1 MPCTYNLSATA
12 GGFDVPRNLEG
23 VRVLIV
29 GDWPPP
35 LGGVSVHVRSLRNA
49 AVKAGARVTVLDLS
63 RGHHRQDD
71 VISIRSEADF
81 LVSLATLA
89 AMHDIV
95 HLHTSGANVKSWAVV
110 LATGL
115 VSKALGADAMLTL
128 HSGHGPRW
136 LTTSARVLG
145 ARTALAP
152 YARLVCVSDEIARQL
167 TRMGV
172 YGRRGL
178 VAPAFGQD
186 GLDLAPLPAE
196 AARVR
201 AAHNIVVSAMLGRGE
216 DYGGS
221 ELIQAFLKFR
231 KHAPNAALILY
242 GPGATQALIAERPA
256 LTKTPISC
264 LGPIERAEALAV
276 VKASD
281 LFVRPTRVDG
291 DAVSVREAL
300 ALGTTAV
307 ATRVGTRPAGV
318 TLCEPGDPKD
328 LARAMRL
335 ALASPP
341 HQTDAGDGIEQVLAT
356 YAELRGQTT
365 THQATGELR

>member
-1 MPCTYNLSATA
+1 M
-12 GGFDVPRNLEG
+12 PRNLEG
-23 VRVLIV
+23 IRLLIV

-49 AVKAGARVTVLDLS
+49 AVKAGAQATVLDLS
-63 RGHHRQDD
+63 GERHRHEG
-71 VISIRSEADF
+71 VVSTRSEADF

-95 HLHTSGANVKSWAVV
+95 HLHTSGANVKSWA
-110 LATGL
+110 LIFATGL
-115 VSKALGADAMLTL
+115 VAKTLGADTMLTL

-136 LTTSARVLG
+136 LSTPARVLS
-145 ARTALAP
+145 ARAALAP
-152 YARLVCVSDEIARQL
+152 YTRLVCVSDEIARHL
-167 TRMGV
+167 SRMGV
-172 YGRRGL
+172 YGNRGL
-178 VAPAFGQD
+178 IAPAFGRD
-186 GLDLAPLPAE
+186 GLELAPLPPE
-196 AARVR
+196 AKRVR
-201 AAHNIVVSAMLGRGE
+201 ATHDVVISAMLGRGE

-231 KHAPNAALILY
+231 KHAPNAALVLY
-242 GPGATQALIAERPA
+242 GPGATQALLAERPGLA
-256 LTKTPISC
+256 KTPIVC
-264 LGPIERAEALAV
+264 LGEIERAEALGV
-276 VKASD
+276 VKTSD

-300 ALGTTAV
+300 SLGTTAV

-341 HQTDAGDGIEQVLAT
+341 HQTDVGDGIEQVLET
-356 YAELRGQTT
+356 YAELRGHAPP
-365 THQATGELR
+365 HQATGQRR

>member
-1 MPCTYNLSATA
+1 MPPDLA
-12 GGFDVPRNLEG
+12 GLRL
-23 VRVLIV
+23 LIV

-49 AVKAGARVTVLDLS
+49 AMKAGARVTVLDLN
-63 RGHHRQDD
+63 RGRAPAQDD
-71 VISIRSEADF
+71 LVSVRNEADF

-89 AMHDIV
+89 ALHDIV
-95 HLHTSGANVKSWAVV
+95 HLHTSGANIKSWALVFT
-110 LATGL
+110 TGV
-115 VSKALGADAMLTL
+115 VSKAMGADPMLTL

-136 LTTSARVLG
+136 LTTSPRVLG

-152 YARLVCVSDEIARQL
+152 YTRLVCVSDEIARQM

-178 VAPAFGQD
+178 VAPAFGHD
-186 GLDLAPLPAE
+186 GLELAPLPPAVS
-196 AARVR
+196 RVR
-201 AAHNIVVSAMLGRGE
+201 ASHDVVVSAMLGRGE

-231 KHAPNAALILY
+231 KHAPNAALVLY
-242 GPGATQALIAERPA
+242 GPGATEALLTDRPG
-256 LTKTPISC
+256 LRNTPIWC
-264 LGPIERAEALAV
+264 LGPIDRGEALAV
-276 VKASD
+276 VQASD

-300 ALGTTAV
+300 ALGTPAV
-307 ATRVGTRPAGV
+307 ATRVGTRPAAV
-318 TLCEPGDPKD
+318 TLCEPGDAKD
-328 LARAMRL
+328 LERAMRL

-341 HQTDAGDGIEQVLAT
+341 HQEEMHDGIQQVLST
-356 YAELRGQTT
+356 YARVRGGETT
-365 THQATGELR
+365 RQATGGLR